1 MHDLAILAI
10 IWASVFVAAFLAH
23 KTRLTPV
30 LWYLFCGTVLV
41 NLNFLPQEMPIFII
55 DFADLGIIIIMF
67 ALGFEEDTRAG
78 SQNLDTTLGD

>member
-30 LWYLFCGTVLV
+30 LW
-41 NLNFLPQEMPIFII
+41 N
-55 DFADLGIIIIMF
+55 
-67 ALGFEEDTRAG
+67 
-78 SQNLDTTLGD
+78 